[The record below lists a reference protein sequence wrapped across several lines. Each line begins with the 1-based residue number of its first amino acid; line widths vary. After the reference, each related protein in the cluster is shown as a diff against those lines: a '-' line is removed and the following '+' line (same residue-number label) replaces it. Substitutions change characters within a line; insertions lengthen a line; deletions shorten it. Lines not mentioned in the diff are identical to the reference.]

1 MDPTTQI
8 FGGHGNKI
16 TKVIKMPYES
26 RVENS
31 EKANNIW
38 FVLFDLNNAKQAVTS
53 WRLSRLIQ
61 QHLGILGIH

>member
-1 MDPTTQI
+1 MEPTTQI

-16 TKVIKMPYES
+16 IKVIKMPYES

-38 FVLFDLNNAKQAVTS
+38 FLLFDLNNAKQAVTF
-53 WRLSRLIQ
+53 WRLSRLTQ
-61 QHLGILGIH
+61 QRFRILGIH